1 MNSIESALFTRDLF
15 DRTYHS
21 VNMNDAGES
30 LFGVD
35 LYRESECVDDF
46 CSYDRLLNEYADYDM
61 HKMFG
66 LSLQD
71 YLNLTPYEKER
82 ILYVAKER
90 AIQIITKQNQIK
102 EEMENASNKK

>member
-21 VNMNDAGES
+21 VNMNDVGES
-30 LFGVD
+30 IFGVD
-35 LYRESECVDDF
+35 LYRETECVDVY
-46 CSYDRLLNEYADYDM
+46 CSYDNLLNEYADYDM

-71 YLNLTPYEKER
+71 YLNLTSYEKER
-82 ILYVAKER
+82 ILFVAKER
-90 AIQIITKQNQIK
+90 AIQAIAKTNQIK
-102 EEMENASNKK
+102 EEMENASGKK